1 MCVKRLHRNTGPT
14 PMATDHATLLLLLN
28 WMSPTFPIGSFA
40 YSHGMEQAIADGR
53 ITNAAQTENWI
64 RALLVQGSG
73 WNDAVLFALCWSTPI
88 DELNDLALA
97 LASSAE
103 RHMETTH
110 LGRNFNIAS
119 SVWTG
124 NKPEEGVMA
133 YPVSAGQACKVMGID
148 QRHALVAYLQ
158 GFSASLVS
166 VAVRLVPLGQTNG
179 LLLLRDLAPFISSIA
194 ERAATASIN
203 DIGSSCIAAEIASMQ
218 HETLQPRIFRT

>member
-1 MCVKRLHRNTGPT
+1 
-14 PMATDHATLLLLLN
+14 LL
-28 WMSPTFPIGSFA
+28 
-40 YSHGMEQAIADGR
+40 
-53 ITNAAQTENWI
+53 AQ
-64 RALLVQGSG
+64 
-73 WNDAVLFALCWSTPI
+73 CWSRPI

-124 NKPEEGVMA
+124 RRTDEGVMA
-133 YPVSAGQACKVMGID
+133 YPIAAGQACKVMGID
-148 QRHALVAYLQ
+148 QRQALVAYLQ
-158 GFSASLVS
+158 GFCSALVS

-179 LLLLRDLAPFISSIA
+179 LRVLRDLAPLISSVA
-194 ERAATASIN
+194 ELAATASLD

-218 HETLQPRIFRT
+218 HEMLQPRIFRT